1 MIEKIGFMGGS
12 FDPIHHGHLI
22 MASLFVEHLGL
33 DFCYFVPAKVS
44 PAKQHT
50 NAKQTAE
57 HRLSMVRLATQDNP
71 KFKLE
76 DFEIKN
82 DSVSYTY
89 LTVQHFESLHP
100 NAQLFMLIGTDQAQA
115 FDSWR
120 EYEFLI
126 DRLEIAIAGRLGDS
140 ESNSKIETIWKRR
153 NKRPIF
159 IPTPEIEI
167 SSEMLRSRLA
177 RGLSIKYF
185 TPREVAEYASNSG
198 IYKQI

>member
-1 MIEKIGFMGGS
+1 MIEKIGFMDGS
-12 FDPIHHGHLI
+12 FDQIHHGHLI

-50 NAKQTAE
+50 NAELTAE
-57 HRLSMVRLATQDNP
+57 HRLKMVSLATQGNP
-71 KFKLE
+71 KFKL
-76 DFEIKN
+76 DYFEIKN

-89 LTVQHFESLHP
+89 LTVQHFKEIHP
-100 NAQLFMLIGTDQAQA
+100 QAQLFMLIGTDQAKA

-120 EYEFLI
+120 NYEFLI
-126 DRLEIAIAGRLGDS
+126 DKLEIAIAGRLSNS
-140 ESNSKIETIWKRR
+140 ESNSRIEEIWKSR
-153 NKRPIF
+153 NKCPIF

-177 RGLSIKYF
+177 RGLSIEYYA
-185 TPREVAEYASNSG
+185 PREVAEYASKCG
-198 IYKQI
+198 IYKAK